1 MDKQNNTNKDS
12 HDVAIMYTDTNNV
25 YHRKHYDYVRN
36 IYLSIWC
43 ERLVIEYMNVLTE
56 NFLSHEYNLSHV
68 IAIQIDGKL
77 IELGDE
83 EQ

>member
-1 MDKQNNTNKDS
+1 MEHTVSTNKDT
-12 HDVAIMYTDTNNV
+12 HDVAVMYTDEHNV

-43 ERLVIEYMNVLTE
+43 EKLIIEYMNVLTE
-56 NFLSHEYNLSHV
+56 NYLMHEYNMSHL

-77 IELGDE
+77 IELEDVT
-83 EQ
+83 